1 MEELKEELP
10 KLKAEN
16 SELQARIADLEASA
30 APTAEAAL
38 ASKIVDDL
46 ESENKELQDKTN
58 ALQKQLREAAVSKDR
73 VSAPLLTP

>member
-58 ALQKQLREAAVSKDR
+58 ALQKQL
-73 VSAPLLTP
+73 